1 MADWVLTSTGIQNLL
16 VEQIVSRLSLEPE
29 VTGVS
34 WEILAEHEQANKNN
48 EIMREAQLRRPAAVP
63 KGSLARPH
71 PRRERP
77 RRLSRRRGDY
87 IGRPS
92 CLQLHRWSQIF
103 SKEMWGGLS

>member
-1 MADWVLTSTGIQNLL
+1 MLTSTGIQNLL

-63 KGSLARPH
+63 KGSLARRRPQ
-71 PRRERP
+71 RERP
-77 RRLSRRRGDY
+77 RRLSRKRGDCIDTQSY
-87 IGRPS
+87 LR
-92 CLQLHRWSQIF
+92 LHRSSQIF